1 NACLQVYSFN
11 CSRRNIGPRDSVLR
25 QKSPLLQLGG
35 QIPLL
40 HSLLPNVLCL
50 DRFGSNMLSADSP
63 FRYVAGLYHAVG
75 QMLTKHRFY
84 TNMLPLYGIWH
95 HMQGTDYT
103 GLQHGSINGSRLKM
117 FSAY

>member
-1 NACLQVYSFN
+1 RSW
-11 CSRRNIGPRDSVLR
+11 RNIGCSNSILR
-25 QKSPLLQLGG
+25 QKPPLLQLGG

-40 HSLLPNVLCL
+40 HSLLPDMPCL
-50 DRFGSNMLSADSP
+50 DRFGSNMLSANSP
-63 FRYVAGLYHAVG
+63 FRYVAGLYYAVG

-103 GLQHGSINGSRLKM
+103 GLQYGSIDGPRL
-117 FSAY
+117 